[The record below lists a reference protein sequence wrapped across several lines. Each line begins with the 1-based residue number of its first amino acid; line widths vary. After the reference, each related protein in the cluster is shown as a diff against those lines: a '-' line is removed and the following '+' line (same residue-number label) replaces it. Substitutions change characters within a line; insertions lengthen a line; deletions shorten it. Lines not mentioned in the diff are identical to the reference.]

1 MTIREAIDRA
11 DVNNINQYSIEDKV
25 RWLSILDNL
34 IVIDI
39 YSRHDRNKGEEEINF
54 IPYTS
59 EDVDKSLLV
68 PFPYDELYVSYLD
81 MKICEANHETERY
94 NNAVVLYNS
103 YFDDYSHMYH
113 RTHLPKFTNNFIHLG

>member
-39 YSRHDRNKGEEEINF
+39 YSRHDRNKDEEEINF

-59 EDVDKSLLV
+59 EDMDKSLLV

-81 MKICEANHETERY
+81 MKICEANRETERY

-103 YFDDYSHMYH
+103 YLDDYSHMYH
-113 RTHLPKFTNNFIHLG
+113 RTHLPKFTHNFRPLG